1 MERVPSTYRWPL
13 GILLFFWGALGWADD
28 RIIVLNP
35 HPTEVRF
42 EFGKAFEAW
51 HRDHFGTAV
60 TVEWR
65 DQGGASEDQRFVE
78 SEFKTKPD
86 GIGIDVFFGG
96 GPEPYQVFADR
107 RLLSKWLPPKEILA
121 AIPQQSRGVVLYDT
135 EAGWFGAC
143 LASFGI
149 LQNQTVQTLT
159 HLPSVASWE
168 DLAQPE
174 FRSWVGAGDPR
185 NSGSMN
191 SMYEAF
197 LQAYGWEKGWALL
210 ARISGNVRDFDRY
223 STATAKQCALGQI
236 AYAFAIDYYAF
247 IQVAAAGTNHMNFVL
262 PADFTAVT
270 PDGIAV
276 LKGAPNRELAER
288 FVSFVLSETGQKLWY
303 LKQGTAGGPT
313 QHSLHRL
320 PVRPEIYDR
329 YRSYSTESVNPFT
342 LARDFHYDTSLAG
355 RRRGVVRALFGA
367 CFIDLHPELKR
378 AWKRLIDRGLPAAEV
393 AEFEKMPITS
403 AEADALIAKG
413 WNLPA
418 SAELRQRQTIEWQTR
433 SLEKYRR
440 FATR

>member
-1 MERVPSTYRWPL
+1 MERVPSPYRWPAR
-13 GILLFFWGALGWADD
+13 ILLFFWAALGWAEN
-28 RIIVLNP
+28 RLAVLTP
-35 HPTEVRF
+35 HPTEVRI
-42 EFGKAFEAW
+42 EFGQAFELW
-51 HRDHFGTAV
+51 HKEHFGSAV

-78 SEFKTKPD
+78 SEFKTKPE

-96 GPEPYQVFADR
+96 GPEPFQVFADR
-107 RLLSKWLPPKEILA
+107 HLLSKWMPPKDILA
-121 AIPQQSRGVVLYDT
+121 AIPQQSRGVVLYNPDG
-135 EAGWFGAC
+135 GWFGAC

-149 LQNQTVQTLT
+149 LQNQAVQKLT
-159 HLPSVASWE
+159 HLPAAERWE
-168 DLAQPE
+168 DLARPE
-174 FRSWVGAGDPR
+174 LRSWVGAGDPR

-210 ARISGNVRDFDRY
+210 ARISGNVREFERY

-247 IQVAAAGTNHMNFVL
+247 IQVAAAGSNQMNFVL

-276 LKGAPNRELAER
+276 LKGAPNRELAEH
-288 FVSFVLSETGQKLWY
+288 FVSFVLSEPGQKLWY
-303 LKQGTAGGPT
+303 LQQGSPGGPVH
-313 QHSLHRL
+313 HSLHRL
-320 PVRPEIYDR
+320 PVRPEIYEH
-329 YRSYSTESVNPFT
+329 YRSFSAEGVNPFT
-342 LARDFHYDTSLAG
+342 LARDFHYDTALAG
-355 RRRGVVRALFGA
+355 RRRGVVRALFGS

-378 AWKRLIDRGLPAAEV
+378 AWERLIARGLPAAEV

-403 AEADALIAKG
+403 AEAEALIAKG
-413 WNLPA
+413 WNQPA

-440 FATR
+440 LAAP